1 MQYKYKA
8 KTHDGKT
15 VSGVS
20 DAPSRQALVES
31 LTKQGLRPI
40 YIHEDTAAPGN
51 RKTVGIQFS
60 LLKPKVKTKDLVVF
74 TRQLSTMV
82 SAGVPL
88 PRTLATLGEQAE
100 NKYFKTVIADISH
113 DIEAG
118 RSLGDAFGKHPDVFS
133 EVYVSM
139 VRAGEA
145 GGILDDILKRLA
157 LQTEKD
163 ASIKKK
169 IKGAMTYP
177 TVILSITV
185 LALFGLMIFV
195 IPKIGKIL
203 TDLGGPDAKLPVYT
217 SALLGMTNFVLDD
230 SIIGFIPGLSSVP
243 LIGKIPN
250 IVFILIILGVAAYL
264 LIRYIR
270 TPGGKYKFHS
280 LLLRLPVLKVV
291 IVKVAISRFAR
302 TFASLASAGVAV
314 LDALAVTGGAIGNKV
329 IEAEL
334 AEAAKQVQNGKPLS
348 EAIAMSKHFPP
359 IVPQMLAVGEE
370 TGQID
375 TILIKVA
382 DFYDEEVDT
391 VIDSLSSILEPMMI
405 VILGSV
411 VGLIAASVMGPIASL
426 SKNISG

>member
-1 MQYKYKA
+1 MKFSYKA
-8 KTHDGKT
+8 RTRDGRAISGLYDGPNKESLIESLAKQGAHPI
-15 VSGVS
+15 VIHEVASGV
-20 DAPSRQALVES
+20 AKA
-31 LTKQGLRPI
+31 KG
-40 YIHEDTAAPGN
+40 G
-51 RKTVGIQFS
+51 GFF
-60 LLKPKVKTKDLVVF
+60 KPKVKTHDLVVF
-74 TRQLSTMV
+74 TRQMSVMV

-88 PRTLATLGEQAE
+88 PKALLTLGEQAE
-100 NKYFKTVIADISH
+100 NKYFKTIVAAIGKE
-113 DIEAG
+113 IEAG
-118 RSLGDAFGKHPDVFS
+118 TSLGDAFGKHPDVFS
-133 EVYVSM
+133 DVYISM

-157 LQTEKD
+157 VQTEKD
-163 ASIKKK
+163 ATIRKK

-177 TVILSITV
+177 TVILSITI
-185 LALFGLMIFV
+185 LAFFGLMIFV

-203 TDLGGPDAKLPVYT
+203 TDLGGPDAKLPIYT
-217 SALLGMTNFVLDD
+217 KVLLDSTNFSLSH
-230 SIIGFIPGLSSVP
+230 SIMAHIPGLGAIP
-243 LIGKIPN
+243 LIGRLPN
-250 IVFILIILGVAAYL
+250 LVFIVAIVVAIVSYL
-264 LIRYIR
+264 LKYIK
-270 TPGGKYKFHS
+270 TPAGKLQFHG
-280 LLLRLPVLKVV
+280 LLLRTPVLKII

-329 IEAEL
+329 IQNDL

-375 TILIKVA
+375 TILLKVA

-391 VIDSLSSILEPMMI
+391 VIDSLSSIIEPLMI
-405 VILGSV
+405 IILGSI

-426 SKNISG
+426 SQNVGSN